1 MGVVRVAI
9 GFITA
14 ASISSCISFQ
24 NRRNAVTGSP
34 FHGENAAV
42 DRVRGEPQLCKLNTF
57 AELMPFPFREDFLL
71 ALVNFRAPA
80 YRIFDF
86 RDILGGGIRSGRL
99 RYQCPFQELTAPAG
113 EAC

>member
-34 FHGENAAV
+34 FPGENAAV
-42 DRVRGEPQLCKLNTF
+42 DRVSGKPQLCKLDTL
-57 AELMPFPFREDFLL
+57 AELMPLPFREDFFIG
-71 ALVNFRAPA
+71 AGEFPERRHIVF
-80 YRIFDF
+80 FDF
-86 RDILGGGIRSGRL
+86 RDILGGQNQILDGCVISVH
-99 RYQCPFQELTAPAG
+99 FKS
-113 EAC
+113 

>member
-34 FHGENAAV
+34 FPGENAAV
-42 DRVRGEPQLCKLNTF
+42 DRVRGEPQLSKLDTLTEF
-57 AELMPFPFREDFLL
+57 MPFPFREDFLL
-71 ALVNFRAPA
+71 ALVNFQSA
-80 YRIFDF
+80 
-86 RDILGGGIRSGRL
+86 GIS
-99 RYQCPFQELTAPAG
+99 YF
-113 EAC
+113 